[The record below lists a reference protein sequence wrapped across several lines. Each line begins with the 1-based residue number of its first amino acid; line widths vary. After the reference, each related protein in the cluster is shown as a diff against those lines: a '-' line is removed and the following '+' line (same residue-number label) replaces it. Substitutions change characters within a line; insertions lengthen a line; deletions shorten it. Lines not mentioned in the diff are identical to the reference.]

1 MHLKLAAP
9 WPGRTTRCAGCQAR
23 TTVLLLVLLLGG
35 CAAAP
40 TATELT
46 ATAIQFA
53 NVEGA
58 PPASDGRARF
68 RATFCASLRADGVV
82 PDDDLTCARWL
93 WRLPDE
99 PAAAAPDRE
108 ATDPGSRRPAY
119 TNAAVFVVTGAFSEC
134 VGEAGR
140 PFIAGVARLRETGAR
155 VETIVV
161 SGRSGTG
168 NNARQIAAAI
178 EQAQLANDQRILMV
192 GYSKGS
198 LDILRFLV
206 DFPEFSSRVDAV
218 VSVGG
223 PIFGT
228 PLADAVDSAYSTL
241 VARLPYEKCPPGD
254 GQVIHSLKPETAQG
268 WLAENPLP
276 ANVRYYSL
284 AAFTTRK
291 HMARSL
297 VPTWKYLNRFDVRN
311 DGQVIAADALIPGA
325 TLLGF
330 ANADHWG
337 VAESI
342 EKVHP
347 FMAGRPDPRP
357 FPLEQLFL
365 SIVRFVLDDPAAG
378 ATPGAVNS
386 SATDEVDGRLE

>member
-1 MHLKLAAP
+1 M
-9 WPGRTTRCAGCQAR
+9 
-23 TTVLLLVLLLGG
+23 LLLVVLLGG

-46 ATAIQFA
+46 EKAIQFA

-68 RATFCASLRADGVV
+68 RAAFCASLRADGVA
-82 PDDDLTCARWL
+82 PDDDFTCARWL

-99 PAAAAPDRE
+99 PAAAGADRE
-108 ATDPGSRRPAY
+108 AAGPGAPRLAY

-134 VGEAGR
+134 VGEQGR
-140 PFIAGVARLRETGAR
+140 PFIAGVARLRETGTR

-161 SGRSGTG
+161 SGRSGNG

-178 EQAQLANDQRILMV
+178 EHAKLSENQRIVLV
-192 GYSKGS
+192 GYSKGA
-198 LDILRFLV
+198 LDILHFLV
-206 DFPEFSSRVDAV
+206 DFPLLAPRVDAV

-254 GQVIHSLKPETAQG
+254 GQVIHSLKPETAGG
-268 WLAENPLP
+268 WVAENPLP

-291 HMARSL
+291 HIARSL
-297 VPTWKYLNRFDVRN
+297 VPTWKYLNRFDLRN

-342 EKVHP
+342 EKIHP
-347 FMAGRPDPRP
+347 FIAGRPDPRP

-378 ATPGAVNS
+378 VAPDELKS
-386 SATDEVDGRLE
+386 SATDQVDGRLE

>member
-1 MHLKLAAP
+1 M
-9 WPGRTTRCAGCQAR
+9 R
-23 TTVLLLVLLLGG
+23 
-35 CAAAP
+35 
-40 TATELT
+40 
-46 ATAIQFA
+46 
-53 NVEGA
+53 
-58 PPASDGRARF
+58 DGRALF
-68 RATFCASLRADGVV
+68 REAFCSRLRADGVASE
-82 PDDDLTCARWL
+82 DDSSCARWL

-99 PAAAAPDRE
+99 PAVVVPDRE
-108 ATDPGSRRPAY
+108 LAGPGAALPAH
-119 TNAAVFVVTGAFSEC
+119 TNAAIFVVTGAFSEC
-134 VGEAGR
+134 VGEEGR

-161 SGRSGTG
+161 SGRSGTSS
-168 NNARQIAAAI
+168 NARQIAVAI
-178 EQAQLANDQRILMV
+178 EQARLAEDQRIVFV
-192 GYSKGS
+192 GYSKGA
-198 LDILRFLV
+198 LDILHFLV
-206 DFPEFSSRVDAV
+206 DFPALSPRVDAV

-241 VARLPYEKCPPGD
+241 IARLPYEKCPPGD
-254 GQVIHSLKPETAQG
+254 GQVIHSLDTGTAG
-268 WLAENPLP
+268 RWLAENPLP

-284 AAFTTRK
+284 ASFTTSK

-297 VPTWKYLNRFDVRN
+297 ALTWKYLNRIDVHN
-311 DGQVIAADALIPGA
+311 DGQVLAGDALIPGA

-342 EKVHP
+342 ETIHP

-365 SIVRFVLDDPAAG
+365 SIVRFVADDLASKDTEQSVNSLTTHDAAG
-378 ATPGAVNS
+378 W
-386 SATDEVDGRLE
+386 LE